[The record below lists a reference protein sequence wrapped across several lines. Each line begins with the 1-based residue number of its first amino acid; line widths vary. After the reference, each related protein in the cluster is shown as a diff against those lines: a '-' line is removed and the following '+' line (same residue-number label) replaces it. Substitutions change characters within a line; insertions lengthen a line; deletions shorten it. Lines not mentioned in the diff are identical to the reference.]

1 MKVLIVG
8 AGGQGGACASI
19 LARQDAVREIRSA
32 DLKESAARE
41 VAEQIKSKKIVT
53 DAVNAT
59 DSEDVARAAAGVDV
73 VIDMVVPW
81 MVPHVLKGALL
92 AKANYVNTAFDVP
105 YWDEFLAGKTPE
117 ELPLSREFKE
127 AGLTAL

>member
-19 LARQDAVREIRSA
+19 LARQDAVKEIRLA

-53 DAVNAT
+53 DVVNAT

-73 VIDMVVPW
+73 MIDIVIMNDIVTA
-81 MVPHVLKGALL
+81 VLDKL
-92 AKANYVNTAFDVP
+92 AVMRHSNYSSSF
-105 YWDEFLAGKTPE
+105 FL
-117 ELPLSREFKE
+117 
-127 AGLTAL
+127 